1 MTSGRDYLDYFQ
13 DIVDMMDTVQKLV
26 AGMTYDEF
34 LQDQRTKLAVTKAIE
49 IIGEAAKNI
58 PGSVR
63 DGYPNVP
70 WRQMS
75 GMRDKLTHAYF
86 GIDFEIVWKTAS
98 ELIPTLTPVVRD
110 VLESETKRG
119 RSAGS

>member
-1 MTSGRDYLDYFQ
+1 MTSNRDYLDYFQ
-13 DIVDMMDTVQKLV
+13 DIVDMMDTVQQLV
-26 AGMTYDEF
+26 AAMTYEEF

-58 PGSVR
+58 PSSVK
-63 DGYPNVP
+63 DDYPDVP
-70 WRQMS
+70 WKQMS

-98 ELIPTLTPVVRD
+98 KLIPALTPVVRD
-110 VLESETKRG
+110 VLESEMKRG
-119 RSAGS
+119 R

>member
-13 DIVDMMDTVQKLV
+13 DIVDMMDTVQQLV
-26 AGMTYDEF
+26 ATMTYEAF

-58 PGSVR
+58 PSSVR
-63 DGYPNVP
+63 DDYPDVP
-70 WRQMS
+70 WKQMS

-98 ELIPTLTPVVRD
+98 ELIPALTPVVRD
-110 VLESETKRG
+110 VLESEMKRG
-119 RSAGS
+119 R